1 MLPSP
6 IEHVIV
12 GKTSV
17 KEMKKKKKKA
27 CSEIPP
33 SLKSAPTSRGWF
45 LDRYK
50 IRFLANVI

>member
-17 KEMKKKKKKA
+17 KEMKKKKKKKA

-50 IRFLANVI
+50 IRFS